1 MSGLDKR
8 QMAREVARDL
18 PDGSYVNLGIGL
30 PIMVAAEL
38 AEERDIVVHS
48 ENGILGMGAPAA
60 PGAEDWNLVDAA
72 KGAVTLRTG
81 GSFVSH
87 ADSFAII
94 RGGHI
99 DVSVMGAFQVSGTG
113 DLANWWNGEGIP
125 GVGGAMDLA
134 VGARRVFAVMRHT
147 TPDGGFKIVPECTY
161 PLTARGVVS
170 RIYTEYGIFEPTPT
184 GEVIA
189 HGLAADVT
197 LAFVQ
202 SVTAVPVVPADDL
215 WSLPRG

>member
-1 MSGLDKR
+1 MIGLDKR
-8 QMAREVARDL
+8 QMAREVALDL
-18 PDGSYVNLGIGL
+18 PDGAYVNLGIGL
-30 PIMVAAEL
+30 PLMVAAEL
-38 AEERDIVVHS
+38 AEDRDVVVHS
-48 ENGILGMGAPAA
+48 ENGILGMGAAA
-60 PGAEDWNLVDAA
+60 LAGEEDWDLVDAA

-81 GSFVSH
+81 GSYVSH

-99 DVSVMGAFQVSGTG
+99 DVSVMGAFQISATG
-113 DLANWWNGEGIP
+113 DLCNWWNGAGVP

-147 TPDGGFKIVPECTY
+147 TADGGVKIVQECTY

-170 RIYTEYGIFEPTPT
+170 RIYTEYGIFQPTPA
-184 GEVIA
+184 GELVALGI
-189 HGLAADVT
+189 AADVT

-202 SVTAVPVVPADDL
+202 SVTGAPIKGADQL
-215 WSLPRG
+215 LSLPRG